1 MNRLGSDNKRLLSR
15 YESTCLTIDL
25 NALLLGFG
33 TRLRMQQL
41 QQKDWIEQQKREK
54 ELLKE
59 QERFRNAAFDAQ
71 TKHFNNLLEDAQTK
85 HAAARVEMERSVK
98 DANAQ
103 LAKEKRD
110 KEAAQRAYE
119 QL

>member
-1 MNRLGSDNKRLLSR
+1 MI
-15 YESTCLTIDL
+15 IDL

-110 KEAAQRAYE
+110 KEVAQRAYE